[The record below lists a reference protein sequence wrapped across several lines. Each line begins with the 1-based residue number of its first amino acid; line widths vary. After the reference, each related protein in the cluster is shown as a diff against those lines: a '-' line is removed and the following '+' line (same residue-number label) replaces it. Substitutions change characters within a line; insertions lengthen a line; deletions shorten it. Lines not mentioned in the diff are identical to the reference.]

1 MHLVYPPKFCI
12 SIVFNFSWDDCNT
25 QGKWKTKVMQNLG
38 GGIRCIMG
46 DVQVT
51 YRPFPCSKNSHFQ
64 NEAKCKTFLV
74 KTSFI
79 CMRIKTH
86 FLIMGYALKLCSHHT
101 GWLFVPT
108 WMLSV
113 IVWTLIWYV
122 TLHFWDGRGAASHQ
136 NHRSYVWTEDIS
148 GLVFVPAQKL
158 SSVVWMTVNIALNS
172 LEKEAW
178 RNSDMAYGLKPT
190 RFFFLTKQLQDAFQ
204 RVSDESAQQKEAL
217 HALKQ
222 KESKA
227 TNMVTE
233 LTAVR
238 FLGY

>member
-1 MHLVYPPKFCI
+1 MCK
-12 SIVFNFSWDDCNT
+12 
-25 QGKWKTKVMQNLG
+25 
-38 GGIRCIMG
+38 
-46 DVQVT
+46 

-108 WMLSV
+108 WTLCV

-136 NHRSYVWTEDIS
+136 NHRSYVWTEGLS
-148 GLVFVPAQKL
+148 GMVFVPAQKL

-172 LEKEAW
+172 LEKEAL
-178 RNSDMAYGLKPT
+178 AQLGYGLWFKAYT
-190 RFFFLTKQLQDAFQ
+190 FLF
-204 RVSDESAQQKEAL
+204 S
-217 HALKQ
+217 
-222 KESKA
+222 
-227 TNMVTE
+227 
-233 LTAVR
+233 
-238 FLGY
+238 Y

>member
-1 MHLVYPPKFCI
+1 
-12 SIVFNFSWDDCNT
+12 
-25 QGKWKTKVMQNLG
+25 
-38 GGIRCIMG
+38 MG